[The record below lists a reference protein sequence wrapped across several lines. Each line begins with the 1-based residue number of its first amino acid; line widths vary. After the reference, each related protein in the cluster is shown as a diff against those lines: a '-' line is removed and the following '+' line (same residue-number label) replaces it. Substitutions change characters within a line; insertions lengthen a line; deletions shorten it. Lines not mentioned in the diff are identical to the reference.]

1 MSSRRHRSPSAAPLD
16 DENLLPEIL
25 LRLPPQPSSLPRASL
40 VCKRWRGLVS
50 DPGFLRRFR
59 IHHRRS
65 PPLLGCFV
73 EEPHG
78 ISFLPALE
86 APNRLPACRLSFQS
100 GYNNRFKLLNCRHGL
115 VLIADKTRHHQFL
128 VWDTITGDQYHL
140 AVPALFDTEEV
151 VLVNGAMLRAAG
163 DTHHFQV
170 VCVATRRLDL
180 HRRQAALACFYSSET
195 GAWGNLISTPI
206 PSDLDS
212 QSNLHIYLFGITIME
227 APAMLLGDSLY
238 WTLTD
243 DSSSILEF
251 DLLRQS
257 LAVMRM
263 PKDVYKYEGH
273 ITVIRADSGGLGF
286 LMLTD
291 FTLQLWKR
299 KIDCDGVASW
309 GLEKTVELDKLLSLN
324 PEKGSI
330 MILGFA
336 EENKMVFLGTFIGL
350 FALQLHSLQFKK
362 LSERTET
369 KSISHCHPI
378 ESVYTADV
386 GGEHGRAELLNNA

>member
-1 MSSRRHRSPSAAPLD
+1 PLD

-25 LRLPPQPSSLPRASL
+25 LRLPPQPSSPPRASL
-40 VCKRWRGLVS
+40 VCKRWRRLVS
-50 DPGFLRRFR
+50 DPGFLRRFQ

-73 EEPHG
+73 QEPHG
-78 ISFLPALE
+78 ISFLPALK
-86 APNRLPACRLSFQS
+86 APNRVPPGRLSFQS
-100 GYNNRFKLLNCRHGL
+100 GHYNGFKLLNCRHGL
-115 VLIADKTRHHQFL
+115 VLIADKTRHHRFL

-140 AVPALFDTEEV
+140 AIPALFDTEEV
-151 VLVNGAMLRAAG
+151 VLINGAVLRAAG
-163 DTHHFQV
+163 DTHHFQ
-170 VCVATRRLDL
+170 
-180 HRRQAALACFYSSET
+180 
-195 GAWGNLISTPI
+195 
-206 PSDLDS
+206 
-212 QSNLHIYLFGITIME
+212 
-227 APAMLLGDSLY
+227 
-238 WTLTD
+238 
-243 DSSSILEF
+243 
-251 DLLRQS
+251 S
-257 LAVMRM
+257 LAVIRM
-263 PKDVYKYEGH
+263 PEDVYKYEGH

-299 KIDCDGVASW
+299 KIHFDGVASW
-309 GLEKTVELDKLLSLN
+309 GLEKTIELDKLLSLN

-336 EENKMVFLGTFIGL
+336 EENRMVFLGTFIGL

-362 LSERTET
+362 LSET
-369 KSISHCHPI
+369 KRKSHYHPF